1 MAASF
6 YALSSRAT
14 TWMLLSTLASSF
26 LMAASAGNF
35 YNDVDII
42 WGQEKV
48 EILNNGNDLTLN
60 LDKSGG
66 SGFQSK
72 NEYQFG
78 KIDMQI
84 KLVPGN
90 SAGTLSSKGEKWD
103 EIDFEFLGNV
113 SGEPYTLHTNVIC
126 QGQGAREQ
134 QFHLWFDPTVDF
146 HTYSILWSPERIIF
160 YVDDI
165 PIREFEKME
174 NLPFP
179 ENQAMRIYSTLW
191 NADDWATQGGRVK
204 TDWSY
209 APFTASYRNFNA
221 DACVWSNGASSCN
234 SNDPSTGWSSKPW
247 VWQRLDDG
255 KRGQMKWVQDNYMI
269 YDYCKD
275 NKRFSQGLAPECT
288 RAK

>member
-1 MAASF
+1 MFYPYAVIFKRRKMGWDRLRVLRKRVRWALHSSYECNLPRPRRQRTTVPLVVWSNGRFSHLFHPLEPWTHYVSTSNSLSF
-6 YALSSRAT
+6 ESERGWFFFFFFGDISNN
-14 TWMLLSTLASSF
+14 LLF
-26 LMAASAGNF
+26 
-35 YNDVDII
+35 V
-42 WGQEKV
+42 
-48 EILNNGNDLTLN
+48 
-60 LDKSGG
+60 
-66 SGFQSK
+66 
-72 NEYQFG
+72 
-78 KIDMQI
+78 
-84 KLVPGN
+84 
-90 SAGTLSSKGEKWD
+90 
-103 EIDFEFLGNV
+103 
-113 SGEPYTLHTNVIC
+113 C
-126 QGQGAREQ
+126 
-134 QFHLWFDPTVDF
+134 
-146 HTYSILWSPERIIF
+146 TYLYSF